1 MTHAASRG
9 SIDTADVPVIVGAGL
24 AGLTV
29 ALNLAPRPCIVV
41 SAGPLDGECA
51 SGWAQGG
58 IAAALSA
65 DDSAERHAA
74 DTLRAGGGLCDPAVV
89 RRISAAAP
97 AAVSWLEALGARFD
111 RDLFGGY
118 ALGLEGA
125 HDRHRIVHAGGDGS
139 GAEILRA
146 VSAAVRATPTITVLE
161 GVRAARLLTRD
172 GRVSGLS
179 VDDGEHTQQITASQ
193 VVLATGGVGGLWA
206 HTTNPLGAQGQ
217 GLALAARAGAV
228 LRDLEMVQFH
238 PTALAV
244 GRDPMPL
251 VSEAVRGEGALLVD
265 EHGDPLVDD
274 PLAARDLV
282 ARALWQHVSSGQ
294 QPYLDARPSLGG
306 GRFADHFPAIAAACA
321 EAGVDPTLDLV
332 PVRPAAHYH
341 CGGVL
346 VDEHGRSTVPGLW
359 ACGEVAS
366 TGLHGANRLASN
378 SLLEAVVCGREVAA
392 SLRLASSAAAAAAAS
407 AWTAGV
413 PAGLRPV
420 DGVPPVTPEGFLR
433 EVRRNLDSDVGIL
446 RDRARVSDLAQR
458 WQRDAADLGPDGMDD
473 ARLVALLV
481 VTAASARPQSL
492 GGHQWSCELADHTE
506 LDGAAPRH
514 TLVRLDRHGRV
525 GATQAPARAERGQD
539 SRMRASA

>member
-58 IAAALSA
+58 IAAALGA

-172 GRVSGLS
+172 GRVSGLI

-294 QPYLDARPSLGG
+294 QPYLDARPSLVG

-446 RDRARVSDLAQR
+446 RDRARVSDLVQR
-458 WQRDAADLGPDGMDD
+458 WQRDAADLGPDGLDD

-492 GGHQWSCELADHTE
+492 GGHQWSCEPADHTG

-525 GATQAPARAERGQD
+525 GATQVPARAERGQD